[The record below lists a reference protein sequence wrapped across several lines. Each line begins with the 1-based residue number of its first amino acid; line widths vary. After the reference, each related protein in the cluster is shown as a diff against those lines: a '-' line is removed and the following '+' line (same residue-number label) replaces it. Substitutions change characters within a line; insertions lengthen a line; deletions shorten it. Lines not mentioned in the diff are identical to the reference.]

1 MEPLQEHLDV
11 HLTTGKER
19 SEAKGPVGTGQTRLH
34 DAGCP
39 SDHHEGDHSNNEM
52 SRETPQ
58 TASQWSR
65 GGKHHQPLVSRIRKG
80 LIET

>member
-1 MEPLQEHLDV
+1 
-11 HLTTGKER
+11 
-19 SEAKGPVGTGQTRLH
+19 
-34 DAGCP
+34 
-39 SDHHEGDHSNNEM
+39 EGDHSNNEM